1 MLVINGASLRSLL
14 GGKLFL
20 SSTSRRQCD
29 MKTTPVVVPLR
40 ELRSVLA
47 ALEELTAILL
57 GEVME

>member
-1 MLVINGASLRSLL
+1 
-14 GGKLFL
+14 
-20 SSTSRRQCD
+20 